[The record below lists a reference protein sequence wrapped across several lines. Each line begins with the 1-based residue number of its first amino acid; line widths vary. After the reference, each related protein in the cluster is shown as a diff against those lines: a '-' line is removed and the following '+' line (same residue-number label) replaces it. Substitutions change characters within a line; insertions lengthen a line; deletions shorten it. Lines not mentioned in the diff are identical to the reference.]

1 MKNTGDVRAQRTIA
15 SFVEILGQK
24 PYVTHTA
31 RDLLWGYDNQLL
43 SLAKTINDAAV
54 FPEDKIYPYDQF
66 GFFVGVIVYSHISI
80 FQLFEN
86 YISRYF
92 LDKVLTVFYNIVLEK

>member
-80 FQLFEN
+80 FQLFRKLLAI
-86 YISRYF
+86 YHVIF
-92 LDKVLTVFYNIVLEK
+92 